1 MKNGRYIYALLLS
14 GVLLLAGSCTRDHAD
29 GEQGGTLKLSVAVSR
44 DLSRAVGDDCTVNIC
59 NENGGIVRQ
68 WHAVAEIPDKV
79 WLASGDYCVEA
90 MAGVKADATFD
101 GPYYY
106 GKQDFTISPTTDA
119 RADVVATIANS
130 MVKITFT
137 SGVDQYLENYKAT
150 LSSSKASLD
159 FDNATGEAY
168 GYFLLP
174 EGENKL
180 AWSFTGTKK
189 EGGSLSKSGE
199 ITVQPGKLYSM
210 SFSYTS
216 AGSGQLVF
224 GIEISDAET
233 AVNNDVSIYGKP
245 VIDGAGF
252 DLSEVQQFA
261 DNDFS
266 VSVRT
271 AAELKTL
278 TVSGETLGDASG
290 GNLLTAE
297 GKAALEAKGVSISG
311 ATEKSAQ
318 VVFSKTIFEA
328 LNAGRYSFKIEA
340 VSQRND
346 QRPASDATLSVN
358 IGAQPATIALDGKD
372 IGQVQSCTLGDSFTL
387 LVSGTS
393 DLSTVTLSN
402 AALFGAAPLEV
413 LGKTATEL
421 AGYGVSVS
429 KTNARNLRI
438 TVEATALAKLPA
450 GENAIDIAVTDAVP
464 TTANATLR
472 LNVVSAAGGVTV
484 TDLANAPAAI
494 INSNVWA
501 THATLRAVV
510 SPLPGAVYTFYYAPE
525 ALANRSGSWSEA
537 ATVLSGTALSAEVTG
552 LTPATVYVYRVG
564 IAVGGQTQYS
574 DTYTFTTDSTGELP
588 DRGFE
593 TWTAS
598 SDGKYSTPYTDT
610 PWWDSGNAGST
621 LLGGSSVIC
630 YPDES
635 SAPAGS
641 TGSTSACLHSR
652 FVGFGS
658 MGAFAAGNLFSGS
671 FGGRDGMGGYIHL
684 GRPFTARPESLS
696 GWWKYTRQTINQVKN
711 QPDGVTITKG
721 STPDAGTVYVV
732 LGDWGNDSEWM
743 AANTTSGGEKEKGTP
758 TSPIVVNT
766 TQKIYFDFKNDS
778 HVLGWGQVIADQTI
792 ADWTPFKAEITY
804 SESGKTRKP
813 THIVIVCSASIYGD
827 YLTGGENS
835 MLWLDDL
842 ELNY

>member
-1 MKNGRYIYALLLS
+1 MKNGRYIYALLS
-14 GVLLLAGSCTRDHAD
+14 GIALLAGSCTRDRAD
-29 GEQGGTLKLSVAVSR
+29 EEQGGTLRLSVAVSR

-90 MAGVKADATFD
+90 MAGVEADATFD

-106 GKQDFTISPTTDA
+106 GKQDFSITPTTDA

-137 SGVDQYLENYKAT
+137 SGVEEYLENYKAT

-159 FDNATGEAY
+159 FDAATGEAY

-180 AWSFTGTKK
+180 AWNFTGAKK

-233 AVNNDVSIYGKP
+233 AVNNDVNIYGKP

-290 GNLLTAE
+290 GDLLTAE
-297 GKAALEAKGVSISG
+297 GKAALEAQGVSISG

-318 VVFSKTIFEA
+318 IIFSKTIFEA
-328 LNAGRYSFKIEA
+328 LNAGQYTFKIEA

-346 QRPASDATLSVN
+346 QQPASEATLSVN
-358 IGAQPATIALDGKD
+358 IGALPATIALDGKD

-387 LVSGTS
+387 SVSGTS
-393 DLSTVTLSN
+393 DLSAVTLSN
-402 AALFGAAPLEV
+402 ATLFGATPLEV
-413 LGKTATEL
+413 LGKTASEL

-429 KTNARNLRI
+429 KTNARNLRVTI
-438 TVEATALAKLPA
+438 EASALANLPA
-450 GENAIDIAVTDAVP
+450 GEHVIDIAATDAVP
-464 TTANATLR
+464 TTANASLR
-472 LNVVSAAGGVTV
+472 LNVVSAAGGVSV
-484 TDLANAPAAI
+484 TDLANAAAAI

-501 THATLRAVV
+501 THATLQAVV
-510 SPLPGAVYTFYYAPE
+510 SPLSGATYTFYYAPE
-525 ALANRSGSWSEA
+525 ALTNPNASWSEA

-552 LTPATVYVYRVG
+552 LTPATTYVYRVG

-574 DTYTFTTDSTGELP
+574 DTYSFTTDSTGELP
-588 DRGFE
+588 DKGFE

-598 SDGKYSTPYTDT
+598 SNGKYSTPYTDT

-621 LLGGSSVIC
+621 LLSSSSVIC
-630 YPDES
+630 YPDDS
-635 SAPAGS
+635 VPAGS
-641 TGSTSACLHSR
+641 TGSTSACLESR
-652 FVGFGS
+652 FVGIS
-658 MGAFAAGNLFSGS
+658 LAGAFAAGNLFCGS

-696 GWWKYTRQTINQVKN
+696 GWWKYTRQIINQVKN
-711 QPDGVTITKG
+711 RPDGVTITSG
-721 STPDAGTVYVV
+721 TTPDAGTVYVV
-732 LGDWGNDSEWM
+732 LGDWGDDSDWM
-743 AANTTSGGEKEKGTP
+743 AEHTTSDGGSEQGTP

-766 TQKIYFDFKNDS
+766 TQGIYFDFKTDS
-778 HVLGWGQVIADQTI
+778 HVLGWGQIIADQTI
-792 ADWTPFKAEITY
+792 ADWTPFEVEITY
-804 SESGKTRKP
+804 SENGKTRKP

-827 YLTGGENS
+827 YLTGGEGS
-835 MLWLDDL
+835 TLWLDDL